1 MAVKIVKVILLAI
14 WACFFAWLVSMGRN
28 HLARLLHPDL
38 WWLVICATVILLV
51 FLVVNYRKPTARGQG
66 SPFLWQWP
74 SLTILLVPLLF
85 FFQVQ
90 DARFDAGTFN
100 KRSISTTEGFLQGEA
115 VASEQPEE
123 YDELDIPVT
132 QLNFNSGKYLGKEVR
147 VVCQTHVDDRLPKG
161 IAMCYRYL
169 MTCCAADAR
178 PVFVFIEHPE
188 DRVIEKDK
196 WISAK
201 GILSMTKN
209 SGIEIPTISA
219 ASVEYV
225 KEPSFPFVFF

>member
-1 MAVKIVKVILLAI
+1 MAIKIFKVLLLAA
-14 WACFFAWLVSMGRN
+14 WACFFAWLVGFGRD

-38 WWLVICATVILLV
+38 WWMVICATVILLI
-51 FLVVNYRKPTARGQG
+51 FLVVNYRKPATKEEKTL
-66 SPFLWQWP
+66 FLWQWP

-85 FFQVQ
+85 FVQFQ
-90 DARFDAGTFN
+90 DARFNGGTFA
-100 KRSISTTEGFLQGEA
+100 KRSIATEEGFLQGEA
-115 VASEQPEE
+115 GVGESPEQ
-123 YDELDIPVT
+123 YNELDIPVT
-132 QLNFNSGKYLGKEVR
+132 QLNFNSEKYIGTEVR

-161 IAMCYRYL
+161 IVMCYRYL

-188 DRVIEKDK
+188 DRPIEKDK

-209 SGIEIPTISA
+209 SGIEVPTVSA

-225 KEPSFPFVFF
+225 KEPKVPFVFF

>member
-1 MAVKIVKVILLAI
+1 MAVKISKILILAI
-14 WACFFAWLVSMGRN
+14 WTCFFAWMVSMGRN
-28 HLARLLHPDL
+28 HLARLLHLDL
-38 WWLVICATVILLV
+38 WWLVICAAVILVV
-51 FLVVNYRKPTARGQG
+51 FFAVNCRKPATRRQG
-66 SPFLWQWP
+66 SLFFWQWP
-74 SLTILLVPLLF
+74 SLTILLVPILF
-85 FFQVQ
+85 FFQFQ
-90 DARFDAGTFN
+90 DARFDGGTFK
-100 KRSISTTEGFLQGEA
+100 KRSISTEEGFLQGEG
-115 VASEQPEE
+115 VASQQQEE
-123 YDELDIPVT
+123 YDEMDIPVT

-188 DRVIEKDK
+188 NVAIEKDK

-209 SGIEIPTISA
+209 SGLEIPTISS

-225 KEPSFPFVFF
+225 QEPSFPFVFF